1 MKYTL
6 SISAALLLAMS
17 QAQPSLAQN
26 GASNLV
32 KQAIAAEGG
41 ADALRALKGLAIKGE
56 AKFWEPGQSKVAG
69 GEPKLLEEATF
80 TITWD
85 LAKGMARTEWDRDHK
100 YPDPVLKINY
110 IETVL
115 PTLGFVTDQQGAKAW
130 HLVRLCQGC
139 QRPCGDEADQADSIA
154 SSHGSIPLAQARS
167 GGRHAGRINPAK
179 CGTIPAG
186 SARRLK
192 RSCRALQ
199 GLEAAGWEVS
209 ARRAGQGIAVQGAR
223 RVKPRALIT
232 AVAYS
237 FTCGQ
242 VSSFSGSLKTS

>member
-26 GASNLV
+26 GAANLV

-56 AKFWEPGQSKVAG
+56 AKFWEPGQSKVVG

-85 LAKGMARTEWDRDHK
+85 LATGMARTEWDRDHK

-115 PTLGFVTDQQGAKAW
+115 PTLGCDSTRTVPCKLLTAFCTIANPMPVPSYSWRVCSRWNTRKICAW
-130 HLVRLCQGC
+130 
-139 QRPCGDEADQADSIA
+139 
-154 SSHGSIPLAQARS
+154 
-167 GGRHAGRINPAK
+167 
-179 CGTIPAG
+179 
-186 SARRLK
+186 
-192 RSCRALQ
+192 
-199 GLEAAGWEVS
+199 
-209 ARRAGQGIAVQGAR
+209 
-223 RVKPRALIT
+223 
-232 AVAYS
+232 
-237 FTCGQ
+237 
-242 VSSFSGSLKTS
+242 